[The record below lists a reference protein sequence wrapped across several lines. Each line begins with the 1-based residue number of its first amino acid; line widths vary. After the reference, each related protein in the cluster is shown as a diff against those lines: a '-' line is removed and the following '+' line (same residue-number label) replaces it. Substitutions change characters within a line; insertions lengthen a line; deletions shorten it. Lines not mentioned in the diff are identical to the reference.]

1 MAEEKKAGK
10 ILGPREGLEE
20 MRFQVGQGGACRHTD
35 LAQAREA
42 VGRQNARSCLST
54 SYFLSSK
61 QDGHGKPLRAPG
73 DPKEVPGLEKLPGG
87 NKDDASEA

>member
-1 MAEEKKAGK
+1 M
-10 ILGPREGLEE
+10 P
-20 MRFQVGQGGACRHTD
+20 GAVCRLPTFY
-35 LAQAREA
+35 R
-42 VGRQNARSCLST
+42 
-54 SYFLSSK
+54 SK